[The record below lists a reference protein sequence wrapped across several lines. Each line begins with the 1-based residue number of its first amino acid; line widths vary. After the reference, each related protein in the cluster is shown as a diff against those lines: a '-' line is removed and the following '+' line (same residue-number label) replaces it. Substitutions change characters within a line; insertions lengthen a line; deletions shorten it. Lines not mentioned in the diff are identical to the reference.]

1 MRKLI
6 FLFTIFY
13 FSVFCYA
20 YKVPQDVVKIK
31 DNSKLH
37 YELNRA
43 NYKIAILEEQEEDT
57 ITYRPHFFI
66 IIRTQTPVTKKDLE
80 ENKMYFFETTINNEA
95 YAYSSTPYYISVNE
109 KINNEMYYHQEM
121 DISEEE
127 LKELSEKKVNAVLIR
142 AENFSG
148 MHSFYESLEYLD
160 TSKIQIKETEGHFI
174 NGEIEKNATPFVNDL
189 LMMTKFYFE
198 VCEKI
203 LN

>member
-1 MRKLI
+1 MKKLI
-6 FLFTIFY
+6 FLFGIFY

-20 YKVPQDVVKIK
+20 YKVPKDVVKIK
-31 DNSKLH
+31 DNNKLH

-43 NYKIAILEEQEEDT
+43 NYKIAILEEQEEDP

-66 IIRTQTPVTKKDLE
+66 IIRTQTPITKEDLIGGVCYLDIGE
-80 ENKMYFFETTINNEA
+80 YNNI
-95 YAYSSTPYYISVNE
+95 YGSFSFGMSISLNE
-109 KINNEMYYHQEM
+109 KINNNMYFSFTP
-121 DISEEE
+121 DVSEAE
-127 LKELSEKKVNAVLIR
+127 LKDLSSKKVNAVLIR

-160 TSKIQIKETEGHFI
+160 PSKIQIKETEGLFI
-174 NGEIEKNATPFVNDL
+174 NGEIEKNATTFVNDL

-198 VCEKI
+198 VCEKV

>member
-31 DNSKLH
+31 DNNKVH
-37 YELNRA
+37 YELNR
-43 NYKIAILEEQEEDT
+43 NTYKFVILQEKGTLEVPA
-57 ITYRPHFFI
+57 PHFFI
-66 IIRTQTPVTKKDLE
+66 IIRAQTPVTKEDLTGGGCYLE
-80 ENKMYFFETTINNEA
+80 TIENDNIYGTFSFGM
-95 YAYSSTPYYISVNE
+95 SISLNE
-109 KINNEMYYHQEM
+109 KINNKMYYYFIP
-121 DISEEE
+121 DVSEAE
-127 LKELSEKKVNAVLIR
+127 LKDLSSKKINAVLIL

-148 MHSFYESLEYLD
+148 MHSLYESLEYRAS
-160 TSKIQIKETEGHFI
+160 SKMKMKIRETEGHFI
-174 NGEIEKNATPFVNDL
+174 NGEIEKDATPFVNDL

>member
-6 FLFTIFY
+6 FLFIIFY

-31 DNSKLH
+31 DNNKVH
-37 YELNRA
+37 YELNR
-43 NYKIAILEEQEEDT
+43 NTYKFVILQEKET
-57 ITYRPHFFI
+57 LEVPEPHFFI
-66 IIRTQTPVTKKDLE
+66 IIRTQTPVTKEDL
-80 ENKMYFFETTINNEA
+80 TGLGCRLDVTGNNSI
-95 YAYSSTPYYISVNE
+95 YGTFSLGMSISLNE
-109 KINNEMYYHQEM
+109 KINNKMYYYFIP
-121 DISEEE
+121 DVSEAE
-127 LKELSEKKVNAVLIR
+127 LKDLSSKKMNAVLIW

-148 MHSFYESLEYLD
+148 MHSLYESLEYIAS
-160 TSKIQIKETEGHFI
+160 SKMKMRETEGHFI
-174 NGEIEKNATPFVNDL
+174 NGEIEKDATPFVNDL

>member
-1 MRKLI
+1 MKKLI
-6 FLFTIFY
+6 FLFSIFY

-20 YKVPQDVVKIK
+20 YKVPKDVVKIK
-31 DNSKLH
+31 DDNKLH

-43 NYKIAILEEQEEDT
+43 NYKIVILEEQEEDP

-66 IIRTQTPVTKKDLE
+66 IIRTQTPITKEDLIGGVCYLDIGE
-80 ENKMYFFETTINNEA
+80 YNNI
-95 YAYSSTPYYISVNE
+95 YGSFSFGMSISLNE
-109 KINNEMYYHQEM
+109 KINNNMYFSFTP
-121 DISEEE
+121 DVSEAE
-127 LKELSEKKVNAVLIR
+127 LKDLSSKKVNAVLIR

-160 TSKIQIKETEGHFI
+160 PSKIQIKETEGLFI

-198 VCEKI
+198 VCEKV